1 MIRFGLLVAV
11 IAALAPRAA
20 AEEVKYVDEG
30 GVRYQVI
37 TQTTQRPI
45 SETQYV
51 PHEYTTLREH
61 YTTEYQ
67 ESQRVYQ
74 VPVVEQQWV
83 PGYQRTLNIFA
94 PPVLSYRLMPVTR
107 WETRSET
114 VRVPVT
120 KRNYVPEKQV
130 TQVPVVNQRVATEV
144 HTHRIAIGPATGN
157 TPLMATRNDVGGTKL
172 DGEPAAGSNNNVW
185 RGGLEP
191 TRP

>member
-1 MIRFGLLVAV
+1 M
-11 IAALAPRAA
+11 
-20 AEEVKYVDEG
+20 
-30 GVRYQVI
+30 RYQVI

-51 PHEYTTLREH
+51 PHEYTTMREH
-61 YTTEYQ
+61 YTTEMQ

-74 VPVVEQQWV
+74 VPVTEQQWV

-114 VRVPVT
+114 VRIPVT
-120 KRNYVPEKQV
+120 KRNYVAEKQV
-130 TQVPVVNQRVATEV
+130 QQVPVVNQRLATEV
-144 HTHRIAIGPATGN
+144 HTHRIAVGPATGN
-157 TPLMATRNDVGGTKL
+157 TPLMATRNDTGGTKL
-172 DGEPAAGSNNNVW
+172 DGDPPRDSGAVW

>member
-1 MIRFGLLVAV
+1 MIRFGLVVVAV
-11 IAALAPRAA
+11 AALVPAA
-20 AEEVKYVDEG
+20 GADEVQYVDEG

-45 SETQYV
+45 SETKYV

-61 YTTEYQ
+61 YTTEMQ

-74 VPVVEQQWV
+74 VPVTEQHWV
-83 PGYQRTLNIFA
+83 PGYQRTLNVFA

-114 VRVPVT
+114 VRIPVT
-120 KRNYVPEKQV
+120 KRNYVSEKQV

-144 HTHRIAIGPATGN
+144 HTHRIAVGPATGN
-157 TPLMATRNDVGGTKL
+157 APLMATRNDVGGTKL
-172 DGEPAAGSNNNVW
+172 DGEPPRDSGQVW